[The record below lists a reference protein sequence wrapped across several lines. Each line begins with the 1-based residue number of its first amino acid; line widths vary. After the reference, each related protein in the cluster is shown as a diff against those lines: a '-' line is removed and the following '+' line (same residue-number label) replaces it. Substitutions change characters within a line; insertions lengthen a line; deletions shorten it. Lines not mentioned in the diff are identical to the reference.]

1 MKKRYVFFGLLES
14 SLFFL
19 ALKIIYDFFK
29 FKSDETILFEIKS
42 RDVFFE
48 NWLIYSGSLLILASI
63 IGMIFILYNPCI
75 ENKKNKNLKFEDLCS
90 SIERK

>member
-42 RDVFFE
+42 KDVFFE

-63 IGMIFILYNPCI
+63 IGMIIILYNPCI